1 MNKKQLIVTS
11 ILLSLMLILV
21 IMQGLFKENFEQ
33 VVLIDQGISKF
44 KEYNF
49 EENKYVI
56 SLPNDWTIDEKE
68 SKGQYVSY
76 TLNFKDKSNKLKGSL
91 QVINTK
97 EDLNVFAEND
107 LNNQSLEYYNSEV
120 IPFNSS
126 NNSGILSEYETSIK
140 NGYDFK
146 NECYYLNLGEDKAIK
161 VSFNLK
167 KSEYKENMKTIFN
180 AIISSIKVEDSR
192 K

>member
-21 IMQGLFKENFEQ
+21 IMQGLFKKNFEQ
-33 VVLIDQGISKF
+33 VVLVDQGISEF

-49 EENKYVI
+49 EENKYAI
-56 SLPNDWTIDEKE
+56 SLPSDWIIDEKE

-120 IPFNSS
+120 MPFNSS

-180 AIISSIKVEDSR
+180 TIISSIKIEDSR

>member
-11 ILLSLMLILV
+11 ILLSLMLMLAV
-21 IMQGLFKENFEQ
+21 AQGFFKENFEQ
-33 VVLIDQGISKF
+33 VVLMDQGISDF
-44 KEYNF
+44 KEYNLDEDNF
-49 EENKYVI
+49 VI
-56 SLPNDWTIDEKE
+56 SLPSGWTVEEKQ

-76 TLNFKDKSNKLKGSL
+76 ELKFKDNRVNGFV

-107 LNNQSLEYYNSEV
+107 LNNQYLEYYNSEV
-120 IPFNSS
+120 MPFENST
-126 NNSGILSEYETSIK
+126 NSGMLVQYETSIR

-146 NECYYLNLGEDKAIK
+146 NECYYLNLEEGKTIK
-161 VSFNLK
+161 VLFSFK
-167 KSEYKENMKTIFN
+167 EKDYKENMKTIFN
-180 AIISSIKVEDSR
+180 SIISTIKPL